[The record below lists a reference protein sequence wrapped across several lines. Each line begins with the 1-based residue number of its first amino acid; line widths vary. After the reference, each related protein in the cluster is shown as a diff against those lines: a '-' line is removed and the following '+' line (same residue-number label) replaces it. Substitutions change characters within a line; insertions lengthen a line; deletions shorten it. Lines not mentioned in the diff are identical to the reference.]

1 MKQIEVEIMGQSYRL
16 SCPEGGESR
25 LQDAVQRVDTAM
37 CKIRDNSKI
46 RARDLIAV
54 LAALNLAFD
63 MAEIAAPSTA
73 ASTPTPTPTPTPA
86 PSTEPA
92 VAASANDTPTDERLT
107 TLIQRLDS
115 ALSADGRLI

>member
-46 RARDLIAV
+46 RARDRIAV

-73 ASTPTPTPTPTPA
+73 AAASIPTPA

-92 VAASANDTPTDERLT
+92 VAASANDAPTDERLSM
-107 TLIQRLDS
+107 LIQRLDS
-115 ALSADGRLI
+115 ALGADGRLI